1 MFKTFVT
8 DQTVQVMEMTLKRRE
23 TMYRLCGKG
32 LEIFHEKGYYNTSL
46 DDILTE
52 LSLSKGAFYHHFK
65 SKEDYF
71 ISIVQNLIIQ
81 KVYALLIEPLNTK
94 ENPLPVIVEILEK
107 AMEPGKSNEM
117 AYGFMLND
125 FLTEFNKRNEE
136 ICAQLKEIIK
146 VWEVNL
152 VSVLKRGKLD
162 GHVARHVDCEG
173 VATYI
178 IASYLGMRSLLT
190 DGSNKQLKYQYI
202 QQLKQYFKS
211 LAPERAVA

>member
-1 MFKTFVT
+1 
-8 DQTVQVMEMTLKRRE
+8 MEMSLKRRE
-23 TMYRLCGKG
+23 TMHRLCGKG
-32 LEIFHEKGYYNTSL
+32 LEIFNEKGYYNTSL

-52 LSLSKGAFYHHFK
+52 LDLSKGAFYHHFK

-71 ISIVQNLIIQ
+71 ISIVQNLIVQ
-81 KVYALLIEPLNTK
+81 KVYALLVEPLNTF
-94 ENPLPVIVEILEK
+94 ENPLPIIVESLEN
-107 AMEPGKSNEM
+107 ALEPGKRNEM

-136 ICAQLKEIIK
+136 ISNYLKDIIN

-152 VSVLKRGKLD
+152 VSVLKRGKVD
-162 GHVARHVDCEG
+162 GHIARHVDCEG

-178 IASYLGMRSLLT
+178 LASFMGLRTLMI
-190 DGSNKQLKYQYI
+190 DNSNRQLKYQYI

-211 LAPERAVA
+211 LEPERVLA

>member
-1 MFKTFVT
+1 
-8 DQTVQVMEMTLKRRE
+8 MEMSLKRRE
-23 TMYRLCGKG
+23 TMHRLCGKG
-32 LEIFHEKGYYNTSL
+32 LEIFNEKGYYNTSL

-52 LSLSKGAFYHHFK
+52 LDLSKGAFYHHFK

-71 ISIVQNLIIQ
+71 ISIVQNLIVQ
-81 KVYALLIEPLNTK
+81 KVYALLVEPLNTF
-94 ENPLPVIVEILEK
+94 ENPLPIIVESLEN
-107 AMEPGKSNEM
+107 ALEPGKRNEM

-136 ICAQLKEIIK
+136 ISNYLKDIIN

-152 VSVLKRGKLD
+152 VSVLKRGKVD
-162 GHVARHVDCEG
+162 GHIARHVDCEG

-178 IASYLGMRSLLT
+178 IASFMGMRTLMI
-190 DGSNKQLKYQYI
+190 DNSNRQLKYQYI

-211 LAPERAVA
+211 LEPERVLA

>member
-1 MFKTFVT
+1 
-8 DQTVQVMEMTLKRRE
+8 MEMSLKRRE
-23 TMYRLCGKG
+23 TMHRLCGKG
-32 LEIFHEKGYYNTSL
+32 LEIFNEKGYYNTSL

-52 LSLSKGAFYHHFK
+52 LDLSKGAFYHHFK

-71 ISIVQNLIIQ
+71 ISIVQNLIVQ
-81 KVYALLIEPLNTK
+81 KVYALLVEPLNTF
-94 ENPLPVIVEILEK
+94 ENPLPIIVESLEN
-107 AMEPGKSNEM
+107 ALEPGKRNEM

-136 ICAQLKEIIK
+136 ISNYLKDIIN

-152 VSVLKRGKLD
+152 VSVLKRGKVD
-162 GHVARHVDCEG
+162 GHIARHVDCEG

-178 IASYLGMRSLLT
+178 IASFMGMRTLMIDS
-190 DGSNKQLKYQYI
+190 SNRQLKYQYI

-211 LAPERAVA
+211 LEPERVLA

>member
-1 MFKTFVT
+1 MH
-8 DQTVQVMEMTLKRRE
+8 
-23 TMYRLCGKG
+23 RLCAKG
-32 LEIFHEKGYYNTSL
+32 LEIFHAKGYYNTSL

-52 LSLSKGAFYHHFK
+52 LELSKGAFYHHFK

-71 ISIVQNLIIQ
+71 INIVQSLVVQ
-81 KVYALLIEPLNTK
+81 KVYALLVEPLNTQ
-94 ENPLPVIVEILEK
+94 ENPLPAILDSLQN
-107 AMEPGKSNEM
+107 ALEPGKRNEM

-136 ICAQLKEIIK
+136 ISAYLKDIVK

-162 GHVARHVDCEG
+162 GHIARHIDCEG
-173 VATYI
+173 VATYV

-190 DGSNKQLKYQYI
+190 NGNTRQLKYQYI
-202 QQLKQYFKS
+202 QQLKQYFNS
-211 LAPERAVA
+211 IAVRSAVA

>member
-1 MFKTFVT
+1 
-8 DQTVQVMEMTLKRRE
+8 MEMTLKRRE
-23 TMYRLCGKG
+23 TMHRLCGKG
-32 LEIFHEKGYYNTSL
+32 LEIFHAKGYYNTSI
-46 DDILTE
+46 DDILNE

-71 ISIVQNLIIQ
+71 ISIVQNLIVQ
-81 KVYALLIEPLNTK
+81 KVYALLIEPLNTQ
-94 ENPLPVIVEILEK
+94 ENPLPVIVESLER

-136 ICAQLKEIIK
+136 ICTQLKEIIQ

-190 DGSNKQLKYQYI
+190 DGSNKLLKYQYI

-211 LAPERAVA
+211 LAPEHAVA